1 MRKVLFSLV
10 LFIFAG
16 FASAQTAHGIV
27 KEGLTI
33 QSKILGKSVRY
44 TIYLPADYNTS
55 ERYYPVVYLLH
66 GYSDNDM
73 GWLQF
78 GEINRIADEGISK
91 GDIPPMIIAMPDG
104 GVSFYINNF
113 NGTVK
118 YEDFFFKEFLPYIES
133 TYRIRAEKRYRG
145 ISGLSMG
152 GWGTLVYSLRHPDM
166 FAACAAFS
174 SAVWSDD
181 EIINES
187 EEDWKAF
194 GEHLF
199 GPFSGKARINET
211 FKSYS
216 PFHIIKDNPAD
227 MFKSLRMYIDCGD
240 DDFLTKGN
248 CMLHIALKEMNIQH
262 EFRVRDGAH
271 QWSYWRSGIVE
282 GLKFIGMSFQQF

>member
-1 MRKVLFSLV
+1 M
-10 LFIFAG
+10 FAG
-16 FASAQTAHGIV
+16 LASAQMAHGIV

-44 TIYLPADYNTS
+44 TIYLPSDYNTS

-113 NGTVK
+113 NGTIK

-187 EEDWKAF
+187 EEDWKTF

-216 PFHIIKDNPAD
+216 PFHIIKDNPTD
-227 MFKSLRMYIDCGD
+227 KFKDLRMYIDCGD

-282 GLKFIGMSFQQF
+282 GLKFIGMSFHQF